1 MVMEM
6 VMHGSVLRSDRR
18 TCPRSAHGLMPGPV
32 GTGPVAADPRGP
44 ESAYAA
50 SAIAGSRRGSAI
62 RPADRPLD
70 PPKTVSPVL
79 SVPDRGDARLAD
91 AGRVT
96 IAEPL

>member
-1 MVMEM
+1 MPAL
-6 VMHGSVLRSDRR
+6 GSCRVQWGPDRWR
-18 TCPRSAHGLMPGPV
+18 PIRVGPNPRMPH
-32 GTGPVAADPRGP
+32 
-44 ESAYAA
+44 

>member
-1 MVMEM
+1 MAP
-6 VMHGSVLRSDRR
+6 SSDRIAAHVPALGSCR
-18 TCPRSAHGLMPGPV
+18 VQWGPDRWRPIRVGPNPRMPHRPSPV
-32 GTGPVAADPRGP
+32 RGAVP
-44 ESAYAA
+44 
-50 SAIAGSRRGSAI
+50 GSAI

>member
-6 VMHGSVLRSDRR
+6 VMHGSVLRSDRAH
-18 TCPRSAHGLMPGPV
+18 TSARARLMPGPV

>member
-1 MVMEM
+1 MAP
-6 VMHGSVLRSDRR
+6 SSDRIA
-18 TCPRSAHGLMPGPV
+18 AHARARLMPGPV

-50 SAIAGSRRGSAI
+50 SAIAGSRGAVPPSAPRTDRWTHR
-62 RPADRPLD
+62 RPCL
-70 PPKTVSPVL
+70 PVL

>member
-1 MVMEM
+1 MAP
-6 VMHGSVLRSDRR
+6 SSDRIA
-18 TCPRSAHGLMPGPV
+18 AHARARLMPGPV

-50 SAIAGSRRGSAI
+50 SAIAGSRGAVPAAI

-79 SVPDRGDARLAD
+79 SVPDRRGDARLAD

>member
-18 TCPRSAHGLMPGPV
+18 TRARARLMPGPV

-79 SVPDRGDARLAD
+79 SVPDRGDAQLAD

>member
-1 MVMEM
+1 
-6 VMHGSVLRSDRR
+6 MHGSVLRSDRR
-18 TCPRSAHGLMPGPV
+18 TRARARLMPGPV

>member
-18 TCPRSAHGLMPGPV
+18 TRARARLMPGPV

-50 SAIAGSRRGSAI
+50 SAIAGSRGAVPPSAPRTDRWTHR
-62 RPADRPLD
+62 RPCLPLRSFR
-70 PPKTVSPVL
+70 SPIV
-79 SVPDRGDARLAD
+79 
-91 AGRVT
+91 VT
-96 IAEPL
+96 RRSRTRDG

>member
-18 TCPRSAHGLMPGPV
+18 TCPRSAH
-32 GTGPVAADPRGP
+32 
-44 ESAYAA
+44 
-50 SAIAGSRRGSAI
+50 AGSSGDRTGGGRSAWARIRVCRIGHRRFARRGSAI

-79 SVPDRGDARLAD
+79 SVPDRRGDARLAD

>member
-18 TCPRSAHGLMPGPV
+18 TRARARLMPGPV

-79 SVPDRGDARLAD
+79 SVPPIVVTRGSRTRD
-91 AGRVT
+91 G
-96 IAEPL
+96 

>member
-18 TCPRSAHGLMPGPV
+18 TSMPALGSCAGSSGDRTGGGRSAWARIRVCRIGHRRF
-32 GTGPVAADPRGP
+32 A
-44 ESAYAA
+44 
-50 SAIAGSRRGSAI
+50 RRGSAI

>member
-18 TCPRSAHGLMPGPV
+18 TRARARLMPGPV

-50 SAIAGSRRGSAI
+50 SAIAGSRGAVPPSAPRTDRWTHR
-62 RPADRPLD
+62 RPCLR
-70 PPKTVSPVL
+70 SF
-79 SVPDRGDARLAD
+79 VPDRGDARLAD

>member
-6 VMHGSVLRSDRR
+6 VMHGSVRSDRIA
-18 TCPRSAHGLMPGPV
+18 AHVPALRLMPGPV

>member
-18 TCPRSAHGLMPGPV
+18 TCPRSAHAPGPV